1 MFKINN
7 INPRKRCEM
16 YSKLKLKTSE
26 RHSLSGVVITNIEHT
41 SHLFLVNF
49 KQVNVCW
56 KRFTKILKLLRF
68 LKK

>member
-1 MFKINN
+1 
-7 INPRKRCEM
+7 M

-26 RHSLSGVVITNIEHT
+26 RRGLSGVVITNIERT

-56 KRFTKILKLLRF
+56 KRFTKMLKLLRF

>member
-1 MFKINN
+1 
-7 INPRKRCEM
+7 M

-26 RHSLSGVVITNIEHT
+26 RRGLSGVVITNIEHT

-49 KQVNVCW
+49 KQVNVYW
-56 KRFTKILKLLRF
+56 KRFTKMLKLLRF